1 MREHKFKLVIKLDRI
16 SGRHLPPL
24 IEAIRKGG
32 RQLHA
37 DAMLILGDNPP
48 PEVVLVGEDLVADE
62 PKGN

>member
-1 MREHKFKLVIKLDRI
+1 MSEHKFKLVIKLDRI
-16 SGRHLPPL
+16 SDRHLPPL

>member
-1 MREHKFKLVIKLDRI
+1 MSEKKFKLVVRFDHV
-16 SGRHLPPL
+16 SDRHLPVL
-24 IEAIRKGG
+24 IEAVRKGG